1 VLVSAVV
8 FIDTLFYAAL
18 VPLLPELARE
28 LHLSKPSAGLLTA
41 AYPIGTLVGSIP
53 GGILAA
59 RRTPRFAVCAGLAL
73 LACSCVAFGFLHAQI
88 PLDCA
93 RFVQGLG
100 GACSWAGGMTWIVTA
115 TPDDRRGAAIGT
127 AIGMAIFGSLFGP
140 VIGSLAA
147 AVGRP
152 IVFSSVAAF
161 ATILVLEARAL
172 PSSSVNSGQGLR
184 DIIGVVRRLPVL
196 AGIWLMLVPAVAV
209 GVLDVLGPLRLSR
222 LGAGALAIGATFL
235 VAGVGE
241 GSLTPV
247 FGRLADR
254 RGRIVPMRVGLGIAT
269 AFLLLLTLPGT
280 AVLFAL
286 GLVATFASF
295 GSFWAPA
302 TAMLS
307 EAAEAAGLDRGLG
320 FGLVN
325 FAWAAGLIL
334 GAAGGGALAGAS
346 GNAVTLIAVAGMC
359 GVTLLALLSRSRE

>member
-1 VLVSAVV
+1 
-8 FIDTLFYAAL
+8 
-18 VPLLPELARE
+18 
-28 LHLSKPSAGLLTA
+28 
-41 AYPIGTLVGSIP
+41 
-53 GGILAA
+53 
-59 RRTPRFAVCAGLAL
+59 
-73 LACSCVAFGFLHAQI
+73 
-88 PLDCA
+88 
-93 RFVQGLG
+93 
-100 GACSWAGGMTWIVTA
+100 MTWIVTA